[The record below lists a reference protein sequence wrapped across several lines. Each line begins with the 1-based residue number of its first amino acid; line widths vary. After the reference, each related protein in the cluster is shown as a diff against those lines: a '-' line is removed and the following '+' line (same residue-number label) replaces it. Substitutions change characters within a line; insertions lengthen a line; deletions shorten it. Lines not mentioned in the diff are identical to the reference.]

1 MTRYTRIVWSEGMFL
16 RPQHFQQQERFLEH
30 LIQGRCADLTPFG
43 WGFTHL
49 KLDRQAL
56 ALGRL
61 AVESCSGVLPDGTPF
76 DIPGNDEP
84 PPPLDIPAERKGAIV
99 YLALPLSRPGMSQ
112 VRYADQEAG
121 LERYV
126 AGEIEARNDIAGSS
140 DSATLQIARAS
151 FRLLIGAEELEE
163 FAHLGVARIME
174 RRSDDMLL
182 LDDEFIPSC
191 LDCRV
196 SQRLSGYLHEIE
208 GLLHHR
214 ADALASRLVEGSRG
228 VAEMADFLML
238 QAVNRYEP
246 LFAHLGLVGPT
257 HPIAFYTSSLQLA
270 GELATFTSSGK
281 RPPAFDAY
289 RHQAL
294 QETFTPL
301 MRELRRSLSM
311 VLEQK
316 ALIIPLEERKY
327 GIRVANI
334 ADRSLLT
341 SANFVLAVNANMA
354 AEVLQRRFPGQVK
367 IGPVEKIRDLV
378 NLQLP
383 GIGLRLLSVAPRQI
397 PYNAGFSYFELDKNN
412 EYWRGL
418 LEGSGGCALHIGG
431 EFPGLELELWAIKG
445 N

>member
-1 MTRYTRIVWSEGMFL
+1 MSWISRIVWSEGMFL

-30 LIQGRCADLTPFG
+30 LIQGRCAELTAFG
-43 WGFTHL
+43 WGYTHL

-61 AVESCSGVLPDGTPF
+61 AVESCRGVLPDGTPF
-76 DIPGNDEP
+76 DIPGDHDP
-84 PPPLDIPAERKGAIV
+84 PPPLEITAEQKGAQV
-99 YLALPLSRPGMSQ
+99 YLALPLTRPGMKQ
-112 VRYADQEAG
+112 VRYPEREVTG

-126 AGEIEARNDIAGSS
+126 VEEVEARDTVSGNGDNT
-140 DSATLQIARAS
+140 TLQIAS
-151 FRLLIGAEELEE
+151 PTFRLLIGGDELDE
-163 FAHLGVARIME
+163 FAHLGLVRIVE
-174 RRSDDMLL
+174 RRSDDMLV
-182 LDDEFIPSC
+182 LDEEFIPPC
-191 LDCRV
+191 LDCQV
-196 SQRLSGYLHEIE
+196 SPRLAGYLHEIE

-214 ADALASRLVEGSRG
+214 ADALASRLVEGGAG

-238 QAVNRYEP
+238 QVVNRFQP
-246 LFAHLGLVGPT
+246 LFTHMGLVGPT
-257 HPIAFYTSSLQLA
+257 HPLDLYANGLQLA

-316 ALIIPLEERKY
+316 AMAIPLEERKY
-327 GIRVANI
+327 GIRVASVS
-334 ADRSLLT
+334 DRSLLG
-341 SANFVLAVNANMA
+341 SASFVLAVNANMA
-354 AEVLQRRFPGQVK
+354 AETLQRRFPGVVK

-383 GIGLRLLSVAPRQI
+383 GIGLRMLSVAPRQI

-412 EYWRGL
+412 EYWKL
-418 LEGSGGCALHIGG
+418 LPSSGGCALHIGG
-431 EFPGLELELWAIKG
+431 EFPGLELELWAIKD
-445 N
+445 

>member
-1 MTRYTRIVWSEGMFL
+1 MSWMSRIVWSEGMFL

-43 WGFTHL
+43 WGYTHL

-61 AVESCSGVLPDGTPF
+61 AVESCRGVLPDGTPF
-76 DIPGNDEP
+76 DIPGDDAP
-84 PPPLDIPAERKGAIV
+84 PPPLDIPAEQKGAVV
-99 YLALPLSRPGMSQ
+99 YLALPLVRPGMSQ
-112 VRYADQEAG
+112 VRYADQEVG
-121 LERYV
+121 MERYLV
-126 AGEIEARNDIAGSS
+126 DEIEARDALSGSVNNS
-140 DSATLQIARAS
+140 TLQVARPS
-151 FRLLIGAEELEE
+151 FRLLLGREELDE
-163 FAHLGVARIME
+163 FAHLGVARIVE

-182 LDDEFIPSC
+182 LDEEFIPPC
-191 LDCRV
+191 LDCQV
-196 SQRLSGYLHEIE
+196 SARLSGYLHELE

-214 ADALASRLVEGSRG
+214 ADALASRLVEGGKG

-238 QAVNRYEP
+238 QTVNRYQP
-246 LFAHLGLVGPT
+246 LFTHLGLIGPT
-257 HPIAFYTSSLQLA
+257 HPIALYTHGLQLA
-270 GELATFTSSGK
+270 GELATFTSGGK
-281 RPPAFDAY
+281 RPPAFETY
-289 RHQAL
+289 RHQSL

-327 GIRVANI
+327 GIRVANVE
-334 ADRSLLT
+334 DRSLLG
-341 SANFVLAVNANMA
+341 SANFVLAVNASMA
-354 AEVLQRRFPGQVK
+354 AETLQRRFPGQVK

-383 GIGLRLLSVAPRQI
+383 GIGLRSLSVAPRQI
-397 PYNAGFSYFELDKNN
+397 PYNAGFSYFELDKSGD
-412 EYWRGL
+412 YWKL
-418 LEGSGGCALHIGG
+418 LENSGGCALHIGG

>member
-1 MTRYTRIVWSEGMFL
+1 MYSRIVWSEGMFL

-30 LIQGRCADLTPFG
+30 QIQGRCADLTPFS
-43 WGFTHL
+43 WGYTHL

-61 AVESCSGVLPDGTPF
+61 AVESCRGVLPDGTPF
-76 DIPGNDEP
+76 DIPGDDAP
-84 PPPLDIPAERKGAIV
+84 PPPLEIPETCKGAVV
-99 YLALPLSRPGMSQ
+99 YLALPLSRAGTSQ

-121 LERYV
+121 LERYLV
-126 AGEIEARNDIAGSS
+126 DEIEARDAISGSADNS
-140 DSATLQIARAS
+140 TLQIARPT
-151 FRLLIGAEELEE
+151 FRLLIGGDELEE
-163 FAHLGVARIME
+163 FSHLGLARVVE

-182 LDDEFIPSC
+182 LDEEFIPPC
-191 LDCRV
+191 LDCQV
-196 SQRLSGYLHEIE
+196 SPRLSGYLHEVE

-214 ADALASRLVEGSRG
+214 ADALASRLVEGGKG

-238 QAVNRYEP
+238 QIVNRYEP
-246 LFAHLGLVGPT
+246 LFTHLSLISPT
-257 HPIAFYTSSLQLA
+257 HPVVFFTTGLQLA

-281 RPPAFDAY
+281 RPPVFDVY
-289 RHQAL
+289 RHQAQ

-327 GIRVANI
+327 GIRVASMS
-334 ADRSLLT
+334 DRSLLG
-341 SANFVLAVNANMA
+341 SANFVLAVNASMA
-354 AEVLQRRFPGQVK
+354 AETLQRRFPGQVK

-383 GIGLRLLSVAPRQI
+383 GIGLRMLSVAPRQI
-397 PYNAGFSYFELDKNN
+397 PYNAGFSYFELDKNS
-412 EYWRGL
+412 EYWKL
-418 LEGSGGCALHIGG
+418 LESSGGCALHIGG
-431 EFPGLELELWAIKG
+431 EFPGLELELWAIKP

>member
-1 MTRYTRIVWSEGMFL
+1 MSWMSRIVWSEGMFL
-16 RPQHFQQQERFLEH
+16 LPQHFQQQERYLEH
-30 LIQGRCADLTPFG
+30 LFQGRCADLTPFG

-61 AVESCSGVLPDGTPF
+61 AVESCRGVLPDGTPF
-76 DIPGNDEP
+76 DIPGDDPP
-84 PPPLDIPAERKGAIV
+84 PPPLDIASECKGAIV
-99 YLALPLSRPGMSQ
+99 HLALPLARPGMRQ
-112 VRYADQEAG
+112 MRYADQEAG

-126 AGEIEARNDIAGSS
+126 VGEVEARDALSGTS
-140 DSATLQIARAS
+140 DSSTLQVARPT
-151 FRLLIGAEELEE
+151 FRFLIGSDELEE
-163 FAHLGVARIME
+163 FAYLGVARIVE

-182 LDDEFIPSC
+182 LDEAFIPPC
-191 LDCRV
+191 LDCQV
-196 SQRLSGYLHEIE
+196 SPRLSGFLHEIE

-214 ADALASRLVEGSRG
+214 ADALASRLVEGSKG

-238 QAVNRYEP
+238 QVVNRYQP
-246 LFAHLGLVGPT
+246 LFTHLGQVTPT
-257 HPIAFYTSSLQLA
+257 HPIAFYTNGLQLA
-270 GELATFTSSGK
+270 GELACFTSSGK
-281 RPPAFDAY
+281 RPPEFGTY
-289 RHQAL
+289 RHQDL
-294 QETFTPL
+294 HETFTPL

-327 GIRVANI
+327 GIRVASVG
-334 ADRSLLT
+334 DRSLLGNA
-341 SANFVLAVNANMA
+341 SFVLAVNAGMA
-354 AEVLQRRFPGQVK
+354 AETLQRRFPSQVK

-397 PYNAGFSYFELDKNN
+397 PYNAGFSYFELDKNS
-412 EYWRGL
+412 EYWKL
-418 LEGSGGCALHIGG
+418 LESSGGCALHIGG

-445 N
+445 S

>member
-1 MTRYTRIVWSEGMFL
+1 MSWMSRIVWSEGMFL
-16 RPQHFQQQERFLEH
+16 QPQHFQQQERFLEH
-30 LIQGRCADLTPFG
+30 LVQSRCADLTPFG
-43 WGFTHL
+43 WGYTHL

-61 AVESCSGVLPDGTPF
+61 AVESCRGVLPDGTPF
-76 DIPGNDEP
+76 DIPANDAP
-84 PPPLDIPAERKGAIV
+84 PAPLEIPAEHKGAIV
-99 YLALPLSRPGMSQ
+99 YLALPLSRAGMSQ

-126 AGEIEARNDIAGSS
+126 VDEIEARDGITGTSS
-140 DSATLQIARAS
+140 SSTLQIARPT
-151 FRLLIGAEELEE
+151 FRLLIGADELEE
-163 FAHLGVARIME
+163 FAYLGVARIME

-182 LDDEFIPSC
+182 LDEEFIPPC

-196 SQRLSGYLHEIE
+196 SPRLSGYLHEIE

-214 ADALASRLVEGSRG
+214 ADALASRLVEGGKG

-238 QAVNRYEP
+238 QTVNRNEP
-246 LFAHLGLVGPT
+246 LFAHLGLIGPT
-257 HPIAFYTSSLQLA
+257 HPIAFYAHALQLA
-270 GELATFTSSGK
+270 GELASFTSSAK

-301 MRELRRSLSM
+301 IRELRRSLSM

-316 ALIIPLEERKY
+316 AQIIPLEERKY
-327 GIRVANI
+327 GIRVAKV
-334 ADRSLLT
+334 ADRSLL
-341 SANFVLAVNANMA
+341 SNANFVLAVNASMA
-354 AEVLQRRFPGQVK
+354 AETLQRRFPSQVK

-383 GIGLRLLSVAPRQI
+383 GVGLRILSVAPRQI

-412 EYWRGL
+412 EYWKL
-418 LEGSGGCALHIGG
+418 LESSGGCALHIGG

>member
-1 MTRYTRIVWSEGMFL
+1 MFL

-30 LIQGRCADLTPFG
+30 LLQGRVTDLTPFS

-61 AVESCSGVLPDGTPF
+61 AIESCRGILPDGTPF
-76 DIPGNDEP
+76 DIPGDNAP
-84 PPPLDIPAERKGAIV
+84 PPPLEIPDEQKESII
-99 YLALPLSRPGMSQ
+99 YLALPLSRTGMSQ
-112 VRYADQEAG
+112 MRYADQEAG
-121 LERYV
+121 LERYLVDEIEVRDSISGNTYNITMQV
-126 AGEIEARNDIAGSS
+126 AGP
-140 DSATLQIARAS
+140 T
-151 FRLLIGAEELEE
+151 FRLLVEGDELEE
-163 FAHLGVARIME
+163 FAHLGLARVVE

-182 LDDEFIPSC
+182 LDEEFIPPC
-191 LDCRV
+191 LDCQV
-196 SQRLSGYLHEIE
+196 SPRLAGYLHEIE

-214 ADALASRLVEGSRG
+214 ADALASRLVEGG
-228 VAEMADFLML
+228 KGIAEMTDFLML
-238 QAVNRYEP
+238 QVVNRYQP
-246 LFAHLGLVGPT
+246 LFNHLGHTGPN
-257 HPIAFYTSSLQLA
+257 HPIQLYVQGLQLA
-270 GELATFTSSGK
+270 GELATFTSGGK
-281 RPPAFDAY
+281 RPPAFDTY

-327 GIRVANI
+327 GIRVASVE
-334 ADRSLLT
+334 DRSLLGN
-341 SANFVLAVNANMA
+341 ANFVLAVNANMA
-354 AEVLQRRFPGQVK
+354 VETLQRRFPGQVK

-383 GIGLRLLSVAPRQI
+383 GIGLRMLSVAPRQI

-412 EYWRGL
+412 DYWKL
-418 LEGSGGCALHIGG
+418 LESSGGCALHIGG
-431 EFPGLELELWAIKG
+431 EFPGLELELCATKRS
-445 N
+445 

>member
-1 MTRYTRIVWSEGMFL
+1 MSWISRIVWTEGMFL

-43 WGFTHL
+43 WGYTHL

-61 AVESCSGVLPDGTPF
+61 VIESCRGVLPDGTPF
-76 DIPGNDEP
+76 DIPNDDAP
-84 PPPLDIPAERKGAIV
+84 PAPLEFPADQKGSEV
-99 YLALPLSRPGMSQ
+99 YLALPLSRSGMNQ
-112 VRYADQEAG
+112 VRYAEQEAAG

-126 AGEIEARNDIAGSS
+126 VDEVEARDTVAGFVNN
-140 DSATLQIARAS
+140 ATLQVARPA
-151 FRLLIGAEELEE
+151 FRLLIGGDELEE
-163 FAHLGVARIME
+163 FAHLGVARVVE

-182 LDDEFIPSC
+182 LDEEFVPPC
-191 LDCRV
+191 LDCQV
-196 SQRLSGYLHEIE
+196 SARLSGYLHEIE

-214 ADALASRLVEGSRG
+214 ADALASRLVEGGKG

-238 QAVNRYEP
+238 QVVNRFQP
-246 LFAHLGLVGPT
+246 LFTHLGLVGPT
-257 HPIAFYTSSLQLA
+257 HPMVFYANGLQLA

-281 RPPAFDAY
+281 RPPAFEAY

-316 ALIIPLEERKY
+316 AVLIPLEERKY
-327 GIRVANI
+327 GIRVASVS
-334 ADRSLLT
+334 DRSLLG
-341 SANFVLAVNANMA
+341 SANFVLAVSANMA
-354 AEVLQRRFPGQVK
+354 AETLQQRFPGVVK

-383 GIGLRLLSVAPRQI
+383 GVGLRRLSVAPRQI
-397 PYNAGFSYFELDKNN
+397 PYNAGFSYFELDKNS
-412 EYWRGL
+412 EYWKQ
-418 LEGSGGCALHIGG
+418 LESSGGCALHIGG

>member
-1 MTRYTRIVWSEGMFL
+1 MSWMSRIVWSEGMFL

-30 LIQGRCADLTPFG
+30 LIQGRVTDLTPFG

-61 AVESCSGVLPDGTPF
+61 AVESCRGVLPDGTPF
-76 DIPGNDEP
+76 DIPGDDAP
-84 PPPLDIPAERKGAIV
+84 PAPLEIPVERKGAV
-99 YLALPLSRPGMSQ
+99 VCLALPLSRPGMSQ
-112 VRYADQEAG
+112 VRHTDQEAG
-121 LERYV
+121 LERYLV
-126 AGEIEARNDIAGSS
+126 DEIEVWDTLSGYADNVTMQVARP
-140 DSATLQIARAS
+140 T
-151 FRLLIGAEELEE
+151 FRLLADGDELEE
-163 FAHLGVARIME
+163 FAHLGLARVVE

-182 LDDEFIPSC
+182 LDEEFIPPC

-196 SQRLSGYLHEIE
+196 SPRLAGYLHEIE

-214 ADALASRLVEGSRG
+214 ADALASRLVEGGKG

-238 QAVNRYEP
+238 QVVNRYQP
-246 LFAHLGLVGPT
+246 LFTHLGLVGPI
-257 HPIAFYTSSLQLA
+257 HPLEFYVQGLQLA
-270 GELATFTSSGK
+270 GELATFTSGAK
-281 RPPAFDAY
+281 RPPAFEAY

-294 QETFTPL
+294 QETFIPL

-327 GIRVANI
+327 GIRVASVE
-334 ADRSLLT
+334 DRSLLG
-341 SANFVLAVNANMA
+341 SASFVLAVNANMA
-354 AEVLQRRFPGQVK
+354 AETLQRRFPGQVK

-397 PYNAGFSYFELDKNN
+397 PYNAGFSYFELDKSGD
-412 EYWRGL
+412 YWKL
-418 LEGSGGCALHIGG
+418 LESSGGCALHIGG